1 MTMPTWKNSAAL
13 LPTTTP
19 SQIILHHISVGKLL
33 NYTVYHMEVVMEKKR
48 NRLRTVRMAAII

>member
-19 SQIILHHISVGKLL
+19 NEIIPRHISVEKLL
-33 NYTVYHMEVVMEKKR
+33 NYTVYHTEVVMEK
-48 NRLRTVRMAAII
+48 M